1 MIECF
6 YFGMK
11 YVRMF
16 KQSKKKVFLRI
27 FKLLRETE
35 RETAMH
41 DCVLALL
48 YVYYVANALY

>member
-1 MIECF
+1 
-6 YFGMK
+6 MK
-11 YVRMF
+11 YVRIF